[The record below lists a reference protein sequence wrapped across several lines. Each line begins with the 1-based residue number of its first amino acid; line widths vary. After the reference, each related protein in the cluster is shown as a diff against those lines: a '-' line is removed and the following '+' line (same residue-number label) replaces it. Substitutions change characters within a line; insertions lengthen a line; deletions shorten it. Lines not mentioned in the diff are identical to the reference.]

1 MDKNK
6 QLESPFVVCHEPHQ
20 HLGNAEKKSRLSFYV
35 QLSFVLTVAVLILFY
50 RESKTFGTLGITFV
64 SIFLEALPFMLMG
77 SLAGGFIEMFVSKE
91 SLTRLLPKTS
101 FKSILIAAGVGLI
114 FPVCECAIV
123 PVVRR
128 LFQKGLPLG
137 AGISFLLGGPI
148 VNPLVVLS
156 TAVAYGYDWSMAI
169 NRLVLGYLIAVTIGF
184 LVELFFHKQK
194 ALTQQALDSHE
205 QCSCGHDHCC
215 GQSHEPRGTVKKIIL
230 AIEHAADDFLDIGRY
245 LVLGAFI
252 AACLQTVISRG
263 DFTIIADFP
272 IISILAMM
280 VLAVILSLCSEA
292 DAFIAAS
299 FRTTLPLTAQMA
311 FMVLGPMLDIKL
323 VLMYFRIFR
332 KRFILVLS
340 CMTFAVVFFSM
351 VVSLWSRGS

>member
-1 MDKNK
+1 MDANK
-6 QLESPFVVCHEPHQ
+6 QRESSFAVYHKPHQ
-20 HLGNAEKKSRLSFYV
+20 HSGSVENKSRLSFYV

-77 SLAGGFIEMFVSKE
+77 SLIGGFIETFVSKA
-91 SLTRLLPKTS
+91 SLARLLPKTS
-101 FKSILIAAGVGLI
+101 VKSIFIAAGVGLI

-123 PVVRR
+123 PVVKR

-137 AGISFLLGGPI
+137 AGIAFLLGGPI

-169 NRLVLGYLIAVTIGF
+169 NRLVFGYLIAVTIGF
-184 LVELFFHKQK
+184 LVELFFHNRN
-194 ALTQQALDSHE
+194 ALTHQALENHDE
-205 QCSCGHDHCC
+205 CNCAHDHCC
-215 GQSHEPRGTVKKIIL
+215 GQSHETQSTIKKIIL
-230 AIEHAADDFLDIGRY
+230 AFQHAADDFLDIGRY
-245 LVLGAFI
+245 LVFGAFI
-252 AACLQTVISRG
+252 AACLQSVISRG
-263 DFTIIADFP
+263 DVTIIAESP

-280 VLAVILSLCSEA
+280 VLAIILNLCSEA
-292 DAFIAAS
+292 DAFVAAS
-299 FRTTLPLTAQMA
+299 FRTTIPLVAQMA

-332 KRFILVLS
+332 KRFILVLC
-340 CMTFAVVFFSM
+340 CMTFSIVFLSM
-351 VVSLWSRGS
+351 VVHLWSRG

>member
-1 MDKNK
+1 MDTNK
-6 QLESPFVVCHEPHQ
+6 QLESPFVVYHEPHQ

-35 QLSFVLTVAVLILFY
+35 QLSFVLTVAALIFFY

-77 SLAGGFIEMFVSKE
+77 SLIGGLIEIFVSKE
-91 SLTRLLPKTS
+91 SLARILPKTS
-101 FKSILIAAGVGLI
+101 IKSIFIAAGVGLI

-123 PVVRR
+123 PVVKR

-169 NRLVLGYLIAVTIGF
+169 NRLLIGYLIAVTIGF
-184 LVELFFHKQK
+184 LVELFFNKRK
-194 ALTQQALDSHE
+194 ALTQQALDGPA

-215 GQSHEPRGTVKKIIL
+215 GQSHAPQGTVKKIIH
-230 AIEHAADDFLDIGRY
+230 AMQHAADDFLDIGRY
-245 LVLGAFI
+245 LVFGAFI
-252 AACLQTVISRG
+252 AACLQSVISRG
-263 DFTIIADFP
+263 DLAIVADSP
-272 IISILAMM
+272 IVSILAMM
-280 VLAVILSLCSEA
+280 LLAIILNLCSEA
-292 DAFIAAS
+292 DAFVAAT
-299 FRTTLPLTAQMA
+299 FRTTIPLTAQLA

-332 KRFILVLS
+332 KRLILVLS
-340 CMTFAVVFFSM
+340 CMTFLIVFLSM
-351 VVSLWSRGS
+351 VVSLWSHG